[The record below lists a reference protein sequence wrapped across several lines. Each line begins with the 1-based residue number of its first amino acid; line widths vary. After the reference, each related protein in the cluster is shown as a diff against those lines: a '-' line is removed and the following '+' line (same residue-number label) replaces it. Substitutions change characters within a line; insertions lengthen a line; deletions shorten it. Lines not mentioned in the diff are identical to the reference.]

1 MPAKTT
7 ESNPAQRL
15 RGKVAMI
22 TGGSSGI
29 GYAIARSFA
38 SEGCN
43 LVITG
48 RNEKKLL
55 AVSKELAASATN
67 NPIKVVAE
75 VCDVR
80 EPYAVDALFDMVQTR
95 FGHIDIL
102 INNAGVSQSPT
113 PIEQI
118 SVEMWR
124 EMIDINLNGMFYCTR
139 AALPLMSAGG
149 TIINNLSAAA
159 KQVFPQFAA
168 YTASKSGAYG
178 FTLSLRDEM
187 MARGIRVTALMT
199 GATSTD
205 MWQTIMPEA
214 SREGMMDVETVARA
228 VLYTVLLPPEA
239 NVSELLITPTAGAIS
254 ANVNPKS

>member
-1 MPAKTT
+1 MPAKKTQ
-7 ESNPAQRL
+7 SNPTQRL
-15 RGKVAMI
+15 KGKVAVI

-29 GYAIARSFA
+29 GYAIARAFA
-38 SEGCN
+38 LEGCN

-55 AVSKELAASATN
+55 AVSKEFAAYAKSD
-67 NPIKVVAE
+67 PIKVVGE

-80 EPYAVDALFDMVQTR
+80 EPYAVDAVFDMVQTR
-95 FGHIDIL
+95 LGHIDIL
-102 INNAGVSQSPT
+102 INNAGISQPPT
-113 PIEQI
+113 AIEQT

-124 EMIDINLNGMFYCTR
+124 EMIDINLGGMFLCTR

-168 YTASKSGAYG
+168 YTASKMGAYG

-187 MARGIRVTALMT
+187 MARGIRVTALMP

-205 MWQTIMPEA
+205 MWQQIMPDV
-214 SREGMMDVETVARA
+214 SRDGMMDVETVAEV
-228 VLYTVLLPPEA
+228 VLYTVLLPPSA
-239 NVSELLITPTAGAIS
+239 NVSELFITPTAGTIA
-254 ANVNPKS
+254 ANVTPKS